1 LQVIEPVYN
10 EVSQTLSK
18 ALSGK
23 FDLIERRNDPK
34 SDLEYIDND
43 VDNDDDG
50 YDDDD
55 DDDDVKFYPTMPP
68 IYPSVKS
75 KPGASVIK
83 LFSDRNLHIFGISLR
98 VCHKKAF
105 RACR

>member
-1 LQVIEPVYN
+1 
-10 EVSQTLSK
+10 VSQTLSK

-34 SDLEYIDND
+34 SDLEYT
-43 VDNDDDG
+43 DNDDDA
-50 YDDDD
+50 YDDND

-75 KPGASVIK
+75 KPGTSVIK
-83 LFSDRNLHIFGISLR
+83 LFTDRNLQIFIIKLEGLSLESLNS
-98 VCHKKAF
+98 
-105 RACR
+105 

>member
-1 LQVIEPVYN
+1 MIEPVYN

-34 SDLEYIDND
+34 SDLEYIDKD
-43 VDNDDDG
+43 VDNDDDA
-50 YDDDD
+50 YDDND

-75 KPGASVIK
+75 KPGTNVIK
-83 LFSDRNLHIFGISLR
+83 LFFGRNLQITFIAQSN
-98 VCHKKAF
+98 
-105 RACR
+105 ACR